1 MQFLQ
6 VPDQV
11 ADERLERLRIYF
23 ELLQVTAADPSNPA
37 AIQQQQAMEAQ
48 YEAAQ
53 KALIDYV
60 FNVYLYLQEMQLVP
74 VIDAISAEDP
84 QISQL
89 LA

>member
-1 MQFLQ
+1 MLSNEAGVEASGQPVQFLQ

-23 ELLQVTAADPSNPA
+23 ELREVYAADPSNA
-37 AIQQQQAMEAQ
+37 AALQQQQAMEAQ

-60 FNVYLYLQEMQLVP
+60 FNVYLYL
-74 VIDAISAEDP
+74 
-84 QISQL
+84 
-89 LA
+89 